1 MLSYAEV
8 CCPTGGGEM
17 LKEKLKGS
25 INEILEE
32 MSVKEDVDFKIE
44 IPPEG
49 FGDLSTNV
57 AFLLS
62 KVLRKSPKEI
72 SSRIAEELK
81 KREEFERVE
90 VAGPG
95 FINVDFSS
103 RYLSGVLESIL
114 QNRDF
119 WKQAEQK
126 RVQFEF
132 ASANPTGPFTVG
144 HGRQAVFG
152 DVLCRIFSVRGYEV
166 SREMYINDAG
176 RQINLLGR
184 SLWVRY
190 NQLMGVQAELPE
202 DGYQGDYLIDMAKEL
217 ADEYGK
223 EFQNTWDSSVEGFF
237 KKYALE
243 KMLEDI
249 TGTLEGLGVRFDNI
263 FYESSTIQDGTVLQ
277 VLEALET
284 KDSVYEA
291 EGARWF
297 RVSKFVDDDD
307 KVLLRS
313 NNTYTY
319 FMTDI
324 AYHSNKRERGFE
336 KVFDIWGADHMGH
349 IPRMK
354 AAMKALDMPDDFLN
368 IIIHQYVNLKREG
381 EVVKMSTRKGE
392 FTTLDEL
399 VEAVGVDATRY
410 FFAMFDPDTHMLF
423 DIDLARKK
431 TNDNP
436 VFYVQYAHARI
447 SSIFKTAREK
457 GVESGKKDLHIL
469 DTGEDRNLV
478 KLVSI
483 FPETLDSIVTDY
495 RTNRLT
501 SYLETLARA
510 FHAYYNKYIIVDS
523 ENPSLSGARLTLCE
537 VVKNVLESGL
547 DLLGVSA
554 PESM

>member
-1 MLSYAEV
+1 
-8 CCPTGGGEM
+8 M